1 MSKFYVIWSLKNPET
16 MNNQRKIGLLF
27 MIMMIAT
34 AGISQQSGAQMC
46 SKRKSM
52 SNFLPTFKSPN
63 SPRHSFD
70 VIHYLLT
77 VDLYNNYTPPYDK
90 SYSASNKVTIVAD
103 SVINAISLNAVNTSL
118 AIDSVVPSSIS
129 FTHTGDFLNLNFNQ
143 TYSVGDTVRFTIYY
157 KHNNVSDGAFYCNNG
172 FVFTDSEPIGARKWM
187 PCWDLPGDKATFE
200 LKAKVPATV
209 LLSSNGLL
217 QDSLKIADTI
227 RYHWISRDPAST
239 YLMIITSKDGFNLS
253 TIYWHPP
260 LHPQDSV
267 PMRFYYNTGENP
279 QGIINIM
286 PEMLNFFS
294 NMFTEH
300 PFEKNGFATLSSE
313 FAWGG
318 MENQTLTSLCPNCWS
333 EMLAVHEFA
342 HQWFGDLITCATWAD
357 IVLNEGFATYC
368 ESLWLE
374 HTQGEL
380 AYKNDVESNANTY
393 FSNNPG
399 WAISDPDW
407 AINIPSTNVL
417 FNGAISY
424 SKGACVLHQLR
435 YVMGDTAFFN
445 GLKSYTNDAVNFRY
459 NTATIHDFF
468 AKMEQSSGLDLSWFM
483 NEWMY
488 VPNHPIY
495 QIETLLGN
503 TQVTTTIGQSNASYY
518 KMPIELKYT
527 FFDNTDTTVKVMNDF
542 NNQSFTFNFIKQV
555 TAFQFDPNNK
565 IVLKE
570 VGSNVTKISCIED
583 VLGFDAYPN
592 PASESVNIA
601 IRLKAPAVKVLTMY
615 NNLGQEV
622 YKIEIGADVYAR
634 DISLVGLSAGV
645 YTIKLSNET
654 SSTVKRLM
662 VGK

>member
-1 MSKFYVIWSLKNPET
+1 MK
-16 MNNQRKIGLLF
+16 NQRKAGLLF
-27 MIMMIAT
+27 LIMMIAT
-34 AGISQQSGAQMC
+34 LGIAQQNGAQMC

-52 SNFLPTFKSPN
+52 SNYLPTLKSPN

-77 VDLYNNYTPPYDK
+77 IDLYNNYTSPYDK
-90 SYSASNKVTIVAD
+90 SYSASNKVTLVAD
-103 SVINAISLNAVNTSL
+103 SVLTSISLNAVNTSL
-118 AIDSVVPSSIS
+118 AIDSVIPSSIS
-129 FTHTGDFLNLNFNQ
+129 FTHTGDYLNLNLNQ

-157 KHNNVSDGAFYCNNG
+157 RHKNVSDGAFYCNNG

-209 LLSSNGLL
+209 LLASNGLL

-227 RYHWISRDPAST
+227 HYHWVSRDPSST

-253 TIYWHPP
+253 TIYWHPL

-286 PEMLNFFS
+286 IPMLDFFS
-294 NMFTEH
+294 EKFTEH
-300 PFEKNGFATLSSE
+300 PFEKNGFATLSNE

-357 IVLNEGFATYC
+357 VVLNEGFATYC

-374 HTQGEL
+374 HTQGTA
-380 AYKNDVESNANTY
+380 AYNTDVLSNANYY

-399 WAISDPDW
+399 WALSNPDW
-407 AINIPSTNVL
+407 AINIPSTDVL
-417 FNGAISY
+417 FNGATSY

-445 GLKSYTNDAVNFRY
+445 GLKSYTNDAVNFRF
-459 NTATIHDFF
+459 NTATIPDFIT
-468 AKMEQSSGLDLSWFM
+468 KMEQSSGLDLNWFM
-483 NEWMY
+483 NEWFY
-488 VPNHPIY
+488 VANHPLY
-495 QIETLLGN
+495 QIETMLGS
-503 TQVTTTIGQSNASYY
+503 TSVTTTISQSNPSYF
-518 KMPIELKYT
+518 KMPVELKYR
-527 FFDNTDTTVKVMNDF
+527 FFDNTDTIIKVMNDV
-542 NNQSFTFNFIKQV
+542 NNQVFNFTFAKQV
-555 TAFQFDPNNK
+555 TSFQFDPNRG

-570 VGSNVTKISCIED
+570 VASNVTKVSDIED
-583 VLGFDAYPN
+583 ILGFDVYPN
-592 PASESVNIA
+592 PATQSVNIA
-601 IRLKAPAVKVLTMY
+601 IRLMSPETKTLTIC
-615 NNLGQEV
+615 NNLGQEI
-622 YKIEIGADVYAR
+622 YRTILGADIRVSSIPLA
-634 DISLVGLSAGV
+634 GFSAGI
-645 YTIKLSNET
+645 YTVKLSNET
-654 SSTVKRLM
+654 SSVIRRLA
-662 VGK
+662 VTK